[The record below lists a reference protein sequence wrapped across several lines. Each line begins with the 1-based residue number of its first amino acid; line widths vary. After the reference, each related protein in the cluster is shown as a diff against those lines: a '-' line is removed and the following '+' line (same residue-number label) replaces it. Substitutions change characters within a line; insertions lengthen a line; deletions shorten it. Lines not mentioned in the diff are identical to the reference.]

1 MSSTCS
7 QRDKLTFFN
16 YFPPSFPFIEADS
29 NYQNKPQWRT
39 EEDYQLTKPTLW
51 RRFTS
56 PDELVGINFNA
67 TTKRG
72 MVDLDFPTSKYHYAV
87 NSEAYQKVLDVLEDI
102 GITRTVPIRSSHSG
116 GLNVYFAFDEAI
128 NTFALSCLLQIAFE
142 SAGFEIKPGQ
152 LEIFP
157 NCKYYGSSYKSHC
170 VPFQEGRGSLLLG
183 DDSEPISDR
192 LEDFLARMEWS
203 AKGQDTKQVKAEAKI
218 ARQIITVRRQIKYK
232 SSSKAMEK
240 LIVWQKDW
248 EAIIGEGWL
257 DTGESNYLLGIIAAY
272 AVVFL
277 GLEGV
282 ELIDHIV
289 AIASSAPGYRQ
300 YCNHKHEIRKR
311 ATEWARSA
319 QRRYWQLGTERKEQ
333 RITFKEMVDTAGVP
347 PSNPTN
353 DKRAAEAQGRIQIGI
368 EHIKK
373 YALKIPQKL
382 SEYRIYLIEL
392 IAKLTGK
399 TVSTKTLT
407 KYQALWHPKHNE
419 EVKEYFDRQNDLTAL
434 ESPINDDRENIEQPE
449 PDCSTNQT
457 EPEIDFNPL
466 ENNKTIDI
474 SGFDH
479 TESAQ
484 SPTENSETT
493 DIPSFDHT
501 PSYMKVQGSQTEV
514 LADYLLNTFNQHQ
527 GNNPS
532 PNPKKN
538 KNLEKPELAQRHH
551 QESQERHAQ
560 TATSADHLFN
570 NSQESK
576 SEEPKKTELE
586 LSKSKSTFNI
596 DSNISTANGSTDD
609 ANLAHGNKQ
618 DLSVEY
624 YQDLLIR
631 HDETW
636 GSFAEEKSNPEYQKS
651 AKRSFAQ
658 IRKILNQKNQKPKET

>member
-1 MSSTCS
+1 MAKIFE

-16 YFPPSFPFIEADS
+16 YFSPSFPFIEADS
-29 NYQNKPQWRT
+29 NYQNGHLTVLSQAQDPCPRKPQWLT
-39 EEDYQLTKPTLW
+39 EDGYKLTKPTLW

-56 PDELVGINFNA
+56 PDELVGINFN
-67 TTKRG
+67 TTTTRG

-116 GLNVYFAFDEAI
+116 GLNIYFAFPKAI

-170 VPFQEGRGSLLLG
+170 VPFQDGRGSLLLG
-183 DDSEPISDR
+183 DDLEPISDR

-272 AVVFL
+272 AVVFK
-277 GLEGV
+277 GLEGT

-289 AIASSAPGYRQ
+289 ATASSAPGYRQ

-333 RITFKEMVDTAGVP
+333 RITFKEMVDTAGQP
-347 PSNPTN
+347 PGNATN
-353 DKRAAEAQGRIQIGI
+353 DKRASEAQDRIQIGWNY
-368 EHIKK
+368 IKK
-373 YALKIPQKL
+373 YALRIPSKL
-382 SEYRIYLIEL
+382 GEYRDYLIEL

-399 TVSTKTLT
+399 TVSNNTLT
-407 KYQALWHPKHNE
+407 KYPALWHPKHNE
-419 EVKEYFDRQNDLTAL
+419 EIKKYFDNQKDLTDL
-434 ESPINDDRENIEQPE
+434 ESSIKEDRENIEQPE

-457 EPEIDFNPL
+457 EPEVNISTL
-466 ENNKTIDI
+466 ENPQATDI
-474 SGFDH
+474 PSFDH
-479 TESAQ
+479 TKSAQ
-484 SPTENSETT
+484 KLTENSETT

-501 PSYMKVQGSQTEV
+501 PSYMKVRGSQIEV
-514 LADYLLNTFNQHQ
+514 SVNYLSNTFNQHE
-527 GNNPS
+527 GNNPT

-538 KNLEKPELAQRHH
+538 KNLE
-551 QESQERHAQ
+551 
-560 TATSADHLFN
+560 
-570 NSQESK
+570 K

-586 LSKSKSTFNI
+586 LSKSELTFNI
-596 DSNISTANGSTDD
+596 DPNISIANGSTDD
-609 ANLAHGNKQ
+609 ANPAHGNKQ

-624 YQDLLIR
+624 YQNLLIR
-631 HDETW
+631 HNETW
-636 GSFAEEKSNPEYQKS
+636 GSFASEKSNPEYQKS